1 MEINKV
7 TAVIQ
12 VQCPSDTKRQQ
23 SCEFVGFI
31 DLVSGKCRDF
41 SVGKATYC
49 ELDDPGIESPTG
61 ARFSALLQTGAGA
74 QPASYTVG
82 IRSLPGLRR
91 QDHRLTAHPHLAL
104 RLKKV

>member
-1 MEINKV
+1 
-7 TAVIQ
+7 
-12 VQCPSDTKRQQ
+12 
-23 SCEFVGFI
+23 
-31 DLVSGKCRDF
+31 
-41 SVGKATYC
+41 
-49 ELDDPGIESPTG
+49 
-61 ARFSALLQTGAGA
+61 LQTGAGA